1 MISII
6 FRLNAEN
13 EIARL
18 KAEKQ
23 DLASKAAMAA
33 EADRQRSDD
42 DTAVIEWLRKGLE
55 MREAKVKAD
64 CAEHQKM
71 LLSASEVHSQHA
83 LCHIFHV
90 KLRHVMLCSVMLC
103 KQCGMR

>member
-1 MISII
+1 MTSMLYLITLLSSIY
-6 FRLNAEN
+6 RLHADD

-18 KAEKQ
+18 QSDKI
-23 DLASKAAMAA
+23 DLANKAAMAA

-64 CAEHQKM
+64 CAEHQKL
-71 LLSASEVHSQHA
+71 LLSASKVRTQHA
-83 LCHIFHV
+83 RTHAITY
-90 KLRHVMLCSVMLC
+90 LRYL
-103 KQCGMR
+103 K

>member
-1 MISII
+1 M

-13 EIARL
+13 QIARL
-18 KAEKQ
+18 KSEKQ
-23 DLASKAAMAA
+23 DLASKAALAA

-71 LLSASEVHSQHA
+71 LLSASEVRTEYARWCIICCVNRYVAILSECFD
-83 LCHIFHV
+83 LSNVIGFHN
-90 KLRHVMLCSVMLC
+90 
-103 KQCGMR
+103 

>member
-1 MISII
+1 MLHHFNTLFYFVSSLSIVY
-6 FRLNAEN
+6 RLHADD

-18 KAEKQ
+18 QSEKI
-23 DLASKAAMAA
+23 DLANKAAMAA

-64 CAEHQKM
+64 CAEHQKL
-71 LLSASEVHSQHA
+71 LLSASEVRTHHA
-83 LCHIFHV
+83 RMHAITYQ
-90 KLRHVMLCSVMLC
+90 RHL
-103 KQCGMR
+103 K

>member
-1 MISII
+1 MSLKC
-6 FRLNAEN
+6 RLNAED

-18 KAEKQ
+18 RCEKNE
-23 DLASKAAMAA
+23 LANKAAVAA

-64 CAEHQKM
+64 CVEHQKL
-71 LLSASEVHSQHA
+71 LLSASEVST
-83 LCHIFHV
+83 
-90 KLRHVMLCSVMLC
+90 
-103 KQCGMR
+103 